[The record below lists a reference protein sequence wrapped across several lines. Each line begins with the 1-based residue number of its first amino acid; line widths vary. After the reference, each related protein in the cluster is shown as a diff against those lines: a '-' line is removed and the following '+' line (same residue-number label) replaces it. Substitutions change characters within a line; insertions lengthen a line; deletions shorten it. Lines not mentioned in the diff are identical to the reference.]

1 MELYKKWTLGISTLV
16 LASSI
21 TWALKAQT
29 KPKEAPKA
37 YHVTLTIDQWQAVM
51 NGLESIKNAVKT
63 SNMPAA
69 QSTFIS
75 DSLIAT
81 YQNEFGRQI
90 QNQLAAEQKVKT
102 EIKKDT
108 TKAKKKL
115 IYEMDKT
122 RWEERAR
129 FQ

>member
-1 MELYKKWTLGISTLV
+1 MKRKFIIHSIGIIL
-16 LASSI
+16 LASTI

-29 KPKEAPKA
+29 KPKEAPRA

-75 DSLIAT
+75 DSLISI

-90 QNQLAAEQKVKT
+90 QGQIAAEQKAKT
-102 EIKKDT
+102 DVKKDS
-108 TKAKKKL
+108 TKTKKN
-115 IYEMDKT
+115 
-122 RWEERAR
+122 
-129 FQ
+129 